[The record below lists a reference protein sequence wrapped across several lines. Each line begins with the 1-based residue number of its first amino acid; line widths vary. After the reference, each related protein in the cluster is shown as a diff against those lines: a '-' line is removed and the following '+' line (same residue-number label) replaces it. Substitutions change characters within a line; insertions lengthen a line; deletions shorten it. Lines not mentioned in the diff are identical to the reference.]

1 MNTEEKN
8 ELVQDERFLQANREA
23 LYSVGLALLNF
34 LWWYG
39 FAYGLGSGPAES
51 YSYLWGMPLWFA
63 VSCVGGLVLFSL
75 LAWAMVRLLFKE
87 MPLSGEVREGE
98 RR

>member
-1 MNTEEKN
+1 MKIEEEN

-39 FAYGLGSGPAES
+39 FAYGLGSGPVES
-51 YSYLWGMPLWFA
+51 YTYLLGMPLWFA
-63 VSCVGGLVLFSL
+63 VSCVGGLILFSM
-75 LAWAMVRLLFKE
+75 LAWAMVGLLFKE
-87 MPLSGEVREGE
+87 MPLGDDGGENEGI
-98 RR
+98 